1 MCVHHSV
8 HLSMQLR
15 SGGWNPR
22 PRGKPLVVGLEWQPK
37 LFVVDT
43 QVAVVTA
50 DDSIRPH
57 GLNFLRHYADI
68 TLVAA
73 VVAEAIEAEA
83 IVEMPE
89 QDDMVLERDVGTS
102 SATATAAAAT
112 AAACA
117 RATTTAAAAA
127 RACHA
132 RLTASSRSPRGSA
145 ATAGAGECVS
155 AAAAAAT
162 RTLAGAGPAAAAAG
176 PLTGAGPIAAAWTI
190 ACTCTATRTIACT
203 CAATGTVASGAVA
216 PPEVRAV
223 TCTAAVLVAPAHSVG
238 DAFVVVTDA
247 LPVLGPVVPSPTAA
261 SAWPIDVDVVVIPV
275 DVGVTAPITSAA
287 GPAGPAP
294 NRIARAKCQARAQN
308 CAAIRPVA
316 GAPVVRRVRRVRP
329 CTIND
334 RRVVIRHI
342 HRLRVCRLDDD
353 DLLAAFGPL

>member
-102 SATATAAAAT
+102 SATAS
-112 AAACA
+112 A

-223 TCTAAVLVAPAHSVG
+223 
-238 DAFVVVTDA
+238 
-247 LPVLGPVVPSPTAA
+247 
-261 SAWPIDVDVVVIPV
+261 
-275 DVGVTAPITSAA
+275 
-287 GPAGPAP
+287 
-294 NRIARAKCQARAQN
+294 
-308 CAAIRPVA
+308 
-316 GAPVVRRVRRVRP
+316 
-329 CTIND
+329 
-334 RRVVIRHI
+334 
-342 HRLRVCRLDDD
+342 
-353 DLLAAFGPL
+353 

>member
-102 SATATAAAAT
+102 SATATAAA
-112 AAACA
+112 CA

-162 RTLAGAGPAAAAAG
+162 RTLAGAGP
-176 PLTGAGPIAAAWTI
+176 
-190 ACTCTATRTIACT
+190 
-203 CAATGTVASGAVA
+203 
-216 PPEVRAV
+216 
-223 TCTAAVLVAPAHSVG
+223 
-238 DAFVVVTDA
+238 
-247 LPVLGPVVPSPTAA
+247 
-261 SAWPIDVDVVVIPV
+261 
-275 DVGVTAPITSAA
+275 
-287 GPAGPAP
+287 
-294 NRIARAKCQARAQN
+294 
-308 CAAIRPVA
+308 
-316 GAPVVRRVRRVRP
+316 
-329 CTIND
+329 
-334 RRVVIRHI
+334 
-342 HRLRVCRLDDD
+342 
-353 DLLAAFGPL
+353 

>member
-102 SATATAAAAT
+102 SATASAAAATAAAT

-155 AAAAAAT
+155 DAAAAAT
-162 RTLAGAGPAAAAAG
+162 RTLAGAGP
-176 PLTGAGPIAAAWTI
+176 
-190 ACTCTATRTIACT
+190 
-203 CAATGTVASGAVA
+203 
-216 PPEVRAV
+216 
-223 TCTAAVLVAPAHSVG
+223 
-238 DAFVVVTDA
+238 
-247 LPVLGPVVPSPTAA
+247 
-261 SAWPIDVDVVVIPV
+261 
-275 DVGVTAPITSAA
+275 
-287 GPAGPAP
+287 
-294 NRIARAKCQARAQN
+294 
-308 CAAIRPVA
+308 
-316 GAPVVRRVRRVRP
+316 
-329 CTIND
+329 
-334 RRVVIRHI
+334 
-342 HRLRVCRLDDD
+342 
-353 DLLAAFGPL
+353 

>member
-102 SATATAAAAT
+102 SATA
-112 AAACA
+112 
-117 RATTTAAAAA
+117 AA

-176 PLTGAGPIAAAWTI
+176 PLTGA
-190 ACTCTATRTIACT
+190 
-203 CAATGTVASGAVA
+203 
-216 PPEVRAV
+216 
-223 TCTAAVLVAPAHSVG
+223 
-238 DAFVVVTDA
+238 
-247 LPVLGPVVPSPTAA
+247 
-261 SAWPIDVDVVVIPV
+261 
-275 DVGVTAPITSAA
+275 
-287 GPAGPAP
+287 
-294 NRIARAKCQARAQN
+294 
-308 CAAIRPVA
+308 
-316 GAPVVRRVRRVRP
+316 
-329 CTIND
+329 
-334 RRVVIRHI
+334 
-342 HRLRVCRLDDD
+342 
-353 DLLAAFGPL
+353 

>member
-102 SATATAAAAT
+102 SATA
-112 AAACA
+112 
-117 RATTTAAAAA
+117 AAAA

-162 RTLAGAGPAAAAAG
+162 RTLAGAGPA
-176 PLTGAGPIAAAWTI
+176 
-190 ACTCTATRTIACT
+190 
-203 CAATGTVASGAVA
+203 
-216 PPEVRAV
+216 
-223 TCTAAVLVAPAHSVG
+223 
-238 DAFVVVTDA
+238 
-247 LPVLGPVVPSPTAA
+247 
-261 SAWPIDVDVVVIPV
+261 
-275 DVGVTAPITSAA
+275 
-287 GPAGPAP
+287 
-294 NRIARAKCQARAQN
+294 
-308 CAAIRPVA
+308 
-316 GAPVVRRVRRVRP
+316 
-329 CTIND
+329 
-334 RRVVIRHI
+334 
-342 HRLRVCRLDDD
+342 
-353 DLLAAFGPL
+353 

>member
-1 MCVHHSV
+1 
-8 HLSMQLR
+8 
-15 SGGWNPR
+15 
-22 PRGKPLVVGLEWQPK
+22 PRGKPLVVGVEWQAK
-37 LFVVDT
+37 LVVVDT

-102 SATATAAAAT
+102 SATASAAAAT
-112 AAACA
+112 AATCA

-261 SAWPIDVDVVVIPV
+261 SAWPIDVDVVVI
-275 DVGVTAPITSAA
+275 
-287 GPAGPAP
+287 
-294 NRIARAKCQARAQN
+294 
-308 CAAIRPVA
+308 
-316 GAPVVRRVRRVRP
+316 
-329 CTIND
+329 
-334 RRVVIRHI
+334 
-342 HRLRVCRLDDD
+342 
-353 DLLAAFGPL
+353 